1 MKCDTRSFYGT
12 FFDAVVAIEITLLG
26 LEFVVPLL
34 EHSNEGLLSFLEEIM
49 DQIVKYYNNIL
60 FNRFEIIVMP

>member
-1 MKCDTRSFYGT
+1 MKR
-12 FFDAVVAIEITLLG
+12 EITLLG

-60 FNRFEIIVMP
+60 FNRFEIIVIP